1 MSAVREDYEDDQ
13 GGHLTTRQ
21 RRAGTRL
28 GDVIAAGRV
37 DAVLR
42 DPARMQLQDF
52 HRGLPVS
59 TLSSIFRLDPAT
71 VKKRLA
77 DCPIK
82 EARKGGYLYD
92 LAEAAQYLVK
102 PVFNAKKMLETM
114 KATELPP
121 TLQAAFWDA
130 ALKRQKWEENAG
142 DLWRTEKVMEVLAE
156 AFKTIKQTV
165 LLWSDTVGEQTPLT
179 DEQQKI
185 IVALGDALQRDIHA
199 ALVLNAGK
207 TKTLS
212 TIDEAPKAEIE
223 IDEVDEDEID
233 PMSLV

>member
-1 MSAVREDYEDDQ
+1 MSAVREDYEEDT

-28 GDVIAAGRV
+28 GDVIAAGRA

-42 DPARMQLQDF
+42 DPSRMQLQDF

-59 TLSSIFRLDPAT
+59 TLSSIFRMDPTT
-71 VKKRLA
+71 VKRRLA

-102 PVFNAKKMLETM
+102 PVFDAKKLLETM

-142 DLWRTEKVMEVLAE
+142 DLWRTDRVREVLAE
-156 AFKTIKQTV
+156 AFKTIKQTI
-165 LLWSDTVGEQTPLT
+165 LLWSDTVGEQTMLS
-179 DEQQKI
+179 DEQRKI
-185 IVALGDALQRDIHA
+185 LVALGDALQSEIHA
-199 ALVLNAGK
+199 ALVQDAARR
-207 TKTLS
+207 KTLS
-212 TIDEAPKAEIE
+212 TIEEAPK
-223 IDEVDEDEID
+223 DPVVDEDDID
-233 PMSLV
+233 AMSLV